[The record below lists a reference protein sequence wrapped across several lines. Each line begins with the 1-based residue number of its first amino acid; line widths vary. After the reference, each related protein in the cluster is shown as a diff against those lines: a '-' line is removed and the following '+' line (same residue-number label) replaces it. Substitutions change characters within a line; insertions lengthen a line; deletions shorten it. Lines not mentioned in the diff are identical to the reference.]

1 MAHFPQVHTAQR
13 APRVRVTRR
22 VQITINVNNGKAING
37 LLATISRTGGLAL
50 LQKKLNP
57 GSLVEINFRTTSG
70 LVTSI
75 AEMLDAQPAND
86 GVLQAFKHIALSD
99 EDHINLMHGMSALG
113 N

>member
-1 MAHFPQVHTAQR
+1 MAHFPQVHSAQR

-22 VQITINVNNGKAING
+22 VQITININNGKAVNG
-37 LLATISRTGGLAL
+37 LLATISRTGGLVL
-50 LQKKLNP
+50 LQKKLTP

-75 AEMLDAQPAND
+75 AEMLDGQPAND

-99 EDHINLMHGMSALG
+99 EDHINLVHGMSTLG